1 MIKKYLYIPTCFAIF
16 FLLKTESFAQV
27 IRDSTGTKLVV
38 VANSVGSKQDSVIL
52 YDLPRKAAIRSAII
66 PGWGQV
72 YVRRDMNG
80 SFFKKYWKVPVI
92 YGALGTSAGVF
103 VYNVKNYRMLR
114 FAYQATYKASLP
126 NFDSLN
132 PRPGPFRDSTDY
144 FKINPRLIGLDQAS
158 LKYNRDEFRRNVD
171 YSVLFFILLWG
182 LNVVDA
188 TVDAHLKSFDVSPD
202 ISLRIKPGYSEMART
217 NGISVVLTF
226 K

>member
-1 MIKKYLYIPTCFAIF
+1 LTKRYAYILFGLLSFFA
-16 FLLKTESFAQV
+16 TESSAQV

-38 VANSVGSKQDSVIL
+38 VADSVGGKNDSAKL
-52 YDLPRKAAIRSAII
+52 NDLPRRAAIRSAII

-72 YVRRDMNG
+72 FVRRDKDA
-80 SFFKKYWKVPVI
+80 SFFKKYWKIPVI

-103 VYNVKNYRMLR
+103 AYNVKNYRMLR
-114 FAYQATYKASLP
+114 FAYAATYKASLP
-126 NFDSLN
+126 AFDSLN
-132 PRPGPFRDSTDY
+132 PRPGPYRDSTDY
-144 FKINPRLIGLDQAS
+144 FKINPRVRGLDQAS

-202 ISLRIKPGYSEMART
+202 ISLRIKAGHSELART
-217 NGISVVLTF
+217 NGVSLVFTF